1 MRLSTALACSLF
13 AARPKRGQAQVGMGN
28 PAAINCVDQNFTNI
42 ILYAPNGDQYGVCI
56 FSNTTACDDWA
67 FERGSCDTANPN
79 FSVYCA
85 DNGGEVSQE
94 DVDWGEVE
102 GAPPATYGVCTSN
115 GEQCTEYD
123 YYGNNN
129 CSFVDPMIVGQPI
142 NGCMGSPDGC
152 YCSDNGYTMS
162 PTLYEPTGG
171 EYALCIFSN
180 ETACDSWAYFRGE
193 CNTSNPNFQ
202 VYCTDNGGELSKK
215 SVDWGDVEGALPAEY
230 EVCTTD
236 GVECAEND
244 YYTSQCNQVETTTS
258 ESTAPADGT
267 PAIIGMPNPAST
279 GCVEK
284 GGIDESLYEADG
296 GEYGV
301 CLFNDGTACDSWGLE
316 RGECAEGTTPVF
328 STFCADSG
336 GEISEEDVDW
346 GASEG
351 NPPATYEVCTVNG
364 FQCAANDYYTTGCA
378 DFTVPSPTPGTD
390 STGAATETIGEAMS
404 ATKVPI
410 GESAQIECQSGSH
423 CCIEGNFD
431 TLSGGGVMTFGG
443 DSVCAD
449 GVKVSSGLATDCSS
463 DDCVITCTGA
473 CDVKVVGVVDTPVV
487 TAPVP
492 SPDSAGTA
500 TETVGEA
507 MSATKVP
514 KGESAQIECQSGS
527 HCCIEGNFDT
537 LSGGGVMTFG
547 GDSVC
552 ADGVKVSSGLATDC
566 SSDDCVITCTGACD
580 VTEVVGVVET
590 PAGNPPVPAPE
601 VLGSTPQ
608 SLEPSGSNVLSHVF
622 SLVVVSLQIFGALV

>member
-1 MRLSTALACSLF
+1 
-13 AARPKRGQAQVGMGN
+13 MGN
-28 PAAINCVDQNFTNI
+28 PAAINCVDQNFTNQ

-94 DVDWGEVE
+94 GVDWGEVE

-180 ETACDSWAYFRGE
+180 ETSCDSWAYFRGD

-215 SVDWGDVEGALPAEY
+215 SVDWGDVEGTLPAEY

-236 GVECAEND
+236 GVECTEND
-244 YYTSQCNQVETTTS
+244 YYTSQCNQDQTTS
-258 ESTAPADGT
+258 ETTAPADGT

-284 GGIDESLYEADG
+284 GGTDESLYEADG
-296 GEYGV
+296 GEYDV
-301 CLFNDGTACDSWGLE
+301 CVFNDGTACDSWKLE
-316 RGECAEGTTPVF
+316 RGECSERTTPVF

-351 NPPATYEVCTVNG
+351 NPPATYEVCTVDG

-378 DFTVPSPTPGTD
+378 DSFG
-390 STGAATETIGEAMS
+390 IGETVT

-410 GESAQIECQSGSH
+410 GESAQIDCQSGGY
-423 CCIEGNFD
+423 CCMVGNIGD
-431 TLSGGGVMTFGG
+431 LTGGGNLMTFGG
-443 DSVCAD
+443 GSFCDE
-449 GVKVSSGLATDCSS
+449 GFKVSSGLATDCSS
-463 DDCVITCTGA
+463 DDCVITCTRN

-487 TAPVP
+487 NAPVP
-492 SPDSAGTA
+492 SPDSTGTA
-500 TETVGEA
+500 TETTEEA

-514 KGESAQIECQSGS
+514 IGESAQIDCQSGGY
-527 HCCIEGNFDT
+527 CCMEGTFDT
-537 LSGGGVMTFG
+537 LSGDGIEAFG

-552 ADGVKVSSGLATDC
+552 ADSVKVTSGVATEC
-566 SSDDCVITCTGACD
+566 GSDDCVITCTGACD
-580 VTEVVGVVET
+580 VTVKVVGVVET
-590 PAGNPPVPAPE
+590 PAPAGNPPVPAPE
-601 VLGSTPQ
+601 GLSSTPQ
-608 SLEPSGSNVLSHVF
+608 SLEPSGSNVLSHVL
-622 SLVVVSLQIFGALV
+622 SLVVVSLQIFCVLV